1 MENNTIKRQKTVENL
16 LIQKFAL
23 KDDLSDISNFKDKE
37 SVLNITINNIH
48 TIKKNSNNNHNRKKK
63 YIKKRSSNN
72 STFRYR
78 NKLYNNNDN
87 ENENNFSKIIKNLI
101 VKNVQNLNININF
114 QQIDQTHSKENVTN
128 IKKSKSTNKNLWN
141 KLKNI
146 HKITSALKHPETT
159 KINDEEGLRDTLM
172 ENYKPKMRKSVPT
185 NKEITLAQFLR
196 KSQIER
202 EFIRVNLKEQV
213 YKLIIKGNDQS
224 INIKA
229 ELDKLFN
236 QNPEK
241 HKYLSNDENYLFNQ
255 KLSNGKTLF
264 YIACQ
269 EGNKEIVKYFLEK
282 NLNPNIRVYY
292 DDNIDSCLAVAVRW
306 NFVDIVKILLE
317 SKKIKAEII
326 REVLQFE
333 DCNKKI
339 REMLIKSLSNNKR
352 KKSVCECF

>member
-1 MENNTIKRQKTVENL
+1 
-16 LIQKFAL
+16 
-23 KDDLSDISNFKDKE
+23 
-37 SVLNITINNIH
+37 
-48 TIKKNSNNNHNRKKK
+48 
-63 YIKKRSSNN
+63 
-72 STFRYR
+72 
-78 NKLYNNNDN
+78 
-87 ENENNFSKIIKNLI
+87 
-101 VKNVQNLNININF
+101 
-114 QQIDQTHSKENVTN
+114 
-128 IKKSKSTNKNLWN
+128 
-141 KLKNI
+141 
-146 HKITSALKHPETT
+146 
-159 KINDEEGLRDTLM
+159 M

-185 NKEITLAQFLR
+185 NKEITFAQFLR

-241 HKYLSNDENYLFNQ
+241 NKYLSNDENYLFNQ

-292 DDNIDSCLAVAVRW
+292 NENIDSCLGVAVRW
-306 NFVDIVKILLE
+306 GFIDIVQILLE
-317 SKKIKAEII
+317 SKKIKPEII
-326 REVLQFE
+326 REVLEFE

-339 REMLIKSLSNNKR
+339 KEMLIESLPHEKR
-352 KKSVCECF
+352 KKSGCECF

>member
-1 MENNTIKRQKTVENL
+1 MH
-16 LIQKFAL
+16 F
-23 KDDLSDISNFKDKE
+23 
-37 SVLNITINNIH
+37 
-48 TIKKNSNNNHNRKKK
+48 
-63 YIKKRSSNN
+63 
-72 STFRYR
+72 
-78 NKLYNNNDN
+78 
-87 ENENNFSKIIKNLI
+87 
-101 VKNVQNLNININF
+101 LNININF
-114 QQIDQTHSKENVTN
+114 QQIDQTNSKENVTN

-213 YKLIIKGNDQS
+213 YKLIIKGNEQP
-224 INIKA
+224 INIKE
-229 ELDKLFN
+229 ELEKLFN

-292 DDNIDSCLAVAVRW
+292 NDNIDSCLAVAVRW

-339 REMLIKSLSNNKR
+339 KEMLIKSLSNNKR

>member
-48 TIKKNSNNNHNRKKK
+48 KIKKNSNNNHNRKKNTL
-63 YIKKRSSNN
+63 KKEVQ
-72 STFRYR
+72 TIA
-78 NKLYNNNDN
+78 LLDI
-87 ENENNFSKIIKNLI
+87 ENNFSKIIKNLI

-114 QQIDQTHSKENVTN
+114 QQIAQINSKENVTN

-213 YKLIIKGNDQS
+213 YKLIIKGNEQS
-224 INIKA
+224 INIKE
-229 ELDKLFN
+229 ELEKLFN

-292 DDNIDSCLAVAVRW
+292 NDNIDSCLGVAVRW

-352 KKSVCECF
+352 KKSFCECF